1 MTAYLH
7 QIATVTPDHA
17 YRQQDIGSW
26 MQELAGNER
35 QRRLLRA
42 LYRSSGIDTRH
53 TCISDFGRDFFA
65 RGEQGELLEPGTGAR
80 NAIYVREAKE
90 LALRAGRQLFEQL
103 PDVNPDEISH
113 VITASCTGFFNPGID
128 YFLIRD
134 LGLSAAS
141 ERYHLGFMGCYAAF
155 PALRMAA
162 QFCAANPQAR
172 VLVLCLELCSLHIQ
186 LDEREDQ
193 LLANSLFADGA
204 AAALVSARPPL
215 PGGRA
220 LSLDRFAST
229 LVPEG
234 EADMAWSIG
243 DRGFDIALSGYV
255 PKILGAN
262 IAGLVDTLLAENGQ
276 TRAGIDL
283 WAVHPG
289 GKAILD
295 QIGRAL
301 ALRPEQLAAP
311 RRILRDFGNMSSAT
325 ILFVLRDLLTE
336 PETAA
341 GRICSMAF
349 GPGLTVEMALMT
361 QASGPS

>member
-7 QIATVTPDHA
+7 RIATATPDQV
-17 YRQQDIGSW
+17 YLQQDIGSW

-35 QRRLLRA
+35 QRRLLKA
-42 LYRSSGIDTRH
+42 LYRSSGITTRH
-53 TCISDFGRDFFA
+53 TCIPGFGRDFFA
-65 RGEQGELLEPGTGAR
+65 RGEQGELVEPGTGAR
-80 NAIYVREAKE
+80 NAIYIQEAKE
-90 LALRAGRQLFEQL
+90 LALRAGRQLFEQI
-103 PDVNPDEISH
+103 PEVNTSEISH
-113 VITASCTGFFNPGID
+113 LITVSCTGFFNPGID

-134 LGLSAAS
+134 LGLPAAT

-186 LDEREDQ
+186 FGEREDQ

-215 PGGRA
+215 PGHRA
-220 LSLDRFAST
+220 LSLDRFVST

-255 PKILGAN
+255 PRILGAN
-262 IAGLVDTLLAENGQ
+262 IAGLVEPLLAENGQ
-276 TRAGIDL
+276 TLAEIDL
-283 WAVHPG
+283 WAIHPG

-295 QIGRAL
+295 QIERAL
-301 ALRPEQLAAP
+301 ALRPEQVAAA

-325 ILFVLRDLLTE
+325 ILFVLRELLTE
-336 PETAA
+336 PVTAD

-361 QASGPS
+361 QTTGPA